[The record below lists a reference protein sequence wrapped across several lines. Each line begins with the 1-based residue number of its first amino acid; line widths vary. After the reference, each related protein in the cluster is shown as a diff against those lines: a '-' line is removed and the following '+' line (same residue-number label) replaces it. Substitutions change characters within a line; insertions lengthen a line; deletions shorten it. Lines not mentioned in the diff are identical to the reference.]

1 MAKFYGPVGYGVTEE
16 TNPGVWTPSIKEVFY
31 PGDILQNNRKM
42 SEGKSTNDNI
52 DISNRISILADPY
65 AMNHFHTIK
74 YVKWLGAYWEV
85 SSVDVQYPRLILH
98 IGGVYNGETA
108 ATA

>member
-1 MAKFYGPVGYGVTEE
+1 MAKFYGPVGYGVTTE
-16 TNPGVWTPSIKEVFY
+16 TSPGVWTPGIEERMYSGTVI
-31 PGDILQNNRKM
+31 QNGRRT
-42 SEGKSTNDNI
+42 SQGLSTNDNL
-52 DISNRISILADPY
+52 DVSNRISILADPY

-74 YVKWLGAYWEV
+74 YVKWYGAYWKV
-85 SSVDVQYPRLILH
+85 TTVDVQYPRLILN